1 MTRADDAGT
10 PHVQFRAAM
19 EGEHCLKAG
28 CNVPFTTTNYHI
40 TTTPLQEWGYTI
52 DGKRC
57 PDSDMLHDRRMPDIE
72 ELLKLPLVKAAKL
85 SYEEVGAVVLYT
97 GPMVCHPTVHSSPS

>member
-1 MTRADDAGT
+1 
-10 PHVQFRAAM
+10 M

-52 DGKRC
+52 DGKPC
-57 PDSDMLHDRRMPDIE
+57 PDMQHGRRMPVIK
-72 ELLKLPLVKAAKL
+72 ELRKLPLVEAATL

-97 GPMVCHPTVHSSPS
+97 GPMVCHPTVHSRPS